1 MNEVSIFDFKE
12 NPIRVQTIDNFPWFC
27 LADCCRVLELTNPR
41 KVATQLVADGVT
53 KSYAIDKLGR
63 EQPDTYF
70 INEPNLYRLIFR
82 SNKPTAQAFADW
94 VYSDV
99 LPTLRQTGEYT
110 LKKNEEIDD
119 IPMEYDETNIQVA
132 EFELRAI
139 KIICQL
145 FGRDAAKQAY
155 LASKYLPKPIYA
167 VDGKKDAS
175 ALACLEY
182 LKTMLVSGYPVCRV
196 IDKKAVEMLKPAGMD
211 IVDDNVAI
219 ATSGKEVA
227 RHFANSRWA
236 NNWAATLLEL
246 PHCERGRAAKRFAGL
261 TAKYILVPTFYFREN
276 ENAKN

>member
-1 MNEVSIFDFKE
+1 MNEISIFDFGD
-12 NPIRVQTIDNFPWFC
+12 NVIRTLAIDNKPYFVGRDIASA
-27 LADCCRVLELTNPR
+27 LGYVNTKDALNRHCR
-41 KVATQLVADGVT
+41 GVV
-53 KSYAIDKLGR
+53 KHDLIDKLGR
-63 EQPDTYF
+63 EQEAVF
-70 INEPNLYRLIFR
+70 IPESDLYRLIFN
-82 SNKPTAQAFADW
+82 SKLPAAMKFEEW
-94 VYSDV
+94 VTNDV

-110 LKKNEEIDD
+110 LKKDDEIDD

-145 FGRDAAKQAY
+145 FGRDAAKSAY

-182 LKTMLVSGYPVCRV
+182 LKTMLVSGYPICRV
-196 IDKKAVEMLKPAGMD
+196 IDKKAIEMLKPAGIDLM
-211 IVDDNVAI
+211 DDNVAI

-246 PHCERGRAAKRFAGL
+246 PHCERGRAAKRFAGV